1 MSASPQVFRRGDD
14 VFDTRG
20 GPLRPPGADNGLL
33 KLTKPR
39 QASSPIIFDNAR
51 SSVSSRSGPRLAPS
65 PPSLSPSNRPQ
76 PPRPIPPPPRADDD
90 EDIVLDIPT
99 DDRPEPKAGP
109 RGEGGP
115 QKGKRAAIVRR
126 AALDALNET
135 RQTKSKPPPPPP
147 PSSFR
152 APRDEGTDAAPAA
165 RPASAKE
172 IDPYFNSTSDTG
184 SDINKTKAQMKETID
199 KLINT
204 VDRGK
209 RIEVLNEQMKT
220 FTLDTISLVI
230 DISDVV
236 ANYASAWTNIQDDLK
251 NLATMVSKN
260 NGEESLRTIKQ
271 LTRAE
276 MSKLF
281 GTFKDSLDKLVRVLP
296 GDNGRLKDRLSK
308 SQTELSK
315 VMDLADNYFK
325 EASRTA
331 TK

>member
-1 MSASPQVFRRGDD
+1 V
-14 VFDTRG
+14 
-20 GPLRPPGADNGLL
+20 
-33 KLTKPR
+33 
-39 QASSPIIFDNAR
+39 
-51 SSVSSRSGPRLAPS
+51 
-65 PPSLSPSNRPQ
+65 
-76 PPRPIPPPPRADDD
+76 
-90 EDIVLDIPT
+90 
-99 DDRPEPKAGP
+99 
-109 RGEGGP
+109 
-115 QKGKRAAIVRR
+115 
-126 AALDALNET
+126 
-135 RQTKSKPPPPPP
+135 
-147 PSSFR
+147 
-152 APRDEGTDAAPAA
+152 A